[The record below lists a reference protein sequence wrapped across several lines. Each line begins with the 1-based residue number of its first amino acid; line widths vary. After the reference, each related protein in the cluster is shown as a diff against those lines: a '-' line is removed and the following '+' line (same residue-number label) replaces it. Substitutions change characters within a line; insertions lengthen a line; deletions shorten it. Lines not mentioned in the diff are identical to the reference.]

1 MPVGGFQYA
10 VKHIIKMNLSFK
22 NRIALHYMLATAG
35 VTLLVFIIIYIVA
48 QTAMYSHIDSDL
60 TIQARM
66 HQKEI
71 FIKNDSIFFINKNE
85 WEEREHK
92 EVRANPVFIQIVNE
106 QGKLMDKSPNLKTST
121 LIFNENE
128 AFYNQFNTKINGQ
141 KIRQIQVPV
150 EQKGELK
157 GYILTAMSLEG
168 SNIVLDNLQQTLLI
182 LFPIVLLCLFII
194 TRFLAGR
201 SIIPVQ
207 IITQT
212 TDRITRNSLNERVP
226 LPQNKDE
233 LFTLTSSINELLD
246 RMKDALERERQF
258 TADASHQLRTPLA
271 VLKGTLEVLIRKPR
285 TSAEYEEKISFSI
298 KEIDRI
304 SSAVEQLLILA
315 RLDKKTAKIAQMPVN
330 LQIVINDILQ
340 RFRHDISKKSLAV
353 NSTATEEFTIT
364 SDPYYMDLVLENL
377 LSNAIKYADE
387 NTTIDIAIFNKKNK
401 IVCQIKD
408 FGIVIPPNDL
418 EHIFNPFFRADALNH
433 KSIKGNGLGL
443 SIAQKVCDL
452 LHIKLTV
459 SSNLEEGTVFTLVF
473 G

>member
-1 MPVGGFQYA
+1 
-10 VKHIIKMNLSFK
+10 MNFSFK
-22 NRIALHYMLATAG
+22 DRIALYYMLATAG
-35 VTLLVFIIIYIVA
+35 ITFLVFIIIYVVA
-48 QTAMYSHIDSDL
+48 QTAMYSGIDSDL
-60 TIQARM
+60 MIQARM

-71 FIKNDSIFFINKNE
+71 FIRNDSIFFINKNE

-92 EVRANPVFIQIVNE
+92 EVKANPVFIQIVDKK
-106 QGKLMDKSPNLKTST
+106 GKLMDKSPNLKTSF
-121 LIFNENE
+121 LVFNKNE
-128 AFYNQFNTKINGQ
+128 EFYNQFDTKINGEA
-141 KIRQIQVPV
+141 IRQIQVPV

-168 SNIVLDNLQQTLLI
+168 SNMVLNNLRQTLLI
-182 LFPIVLLCLFII
+182 LFPIVLICLFVI

-233 LFTLTSSINELLD
+233 LFTLTSSINELLE
-246 RMKDALERERQF
+246 RMQEALERERQF
-258 TADASHQLRTPLA
+258 TADASHQLRTPLS

-285 TSAEYEEKISFSI
+285 TEAEYQEKITYSI

-315 RLDKKTAKIAQMPVN
+315 RLDKKTAKIAQTPVN
-330 LQIVINDILQ
+330 LQIVINDILH
-340 RFRHDISKKSLAV
+340 RFRNDISKKSLAV
-353 NSTATEEFTIT
+353 NSTATEECTIT
-364 SDPYYMDLVLENL
+364 SDPYYMDLILENL
-377 LSNAIKYADE
+377 LSNAIKYAAE
-387 NTTIDIAIFNKKNK
+387 NTTIDISIFNKKNK
-401 IVCQIKD
+401 IICQIKD
-408 FGIVIPPNDL
+408 FGVVIPPTDL

-452 LHIKLTV
+452 LNIKIAV
-459 SSNLEEGTVFTLVF
+459 SSSAEEGTVFTLVF
-473 G
+473 EM

>member
-1 MPVGGFQYA
+1 
-10 VKHIIKMNLSFK
+10 MNLSFR

-35 VTLLVFIIIYIVA
+35 ITFLVFIVIYIVA
-48 QTAMYSHIDSDL
+48 QTAMYSRIDGDL
-60 TIQARM
+60 MVQARM

-71 FIKNDSIFFINKNE
+71 FIRNDSIFFINKNE

-92 EVRANPVFIQIVNE
+92 EVRANPVFIQIVNKK
-106 QGKLMDKSPNLKTST
+106 GKLMDKSPNLKTSK

-128 AFYNQFNTKINGQ
+128 AFYNQFDTQINGQ
-141 KIRQIQVPV
+141 EIRQIQVPV

-168 SNIVLDNLQQTLLI
+168 SNMVLDNLRKTLLI
-182 LFPIVLLCLFII
+182 LFPIVLICLFII

-207 IITQT
+207 MITKT

-246 RMKDALERERQF
+246 RMEDALERERQF
-258 TADASHQLRTPLA
+258 TADASHQLRTPLS

-285 TSAEYEEKISFSI
+285 TEAEYQAKIKYSI

-315 RLDKKTAKIAQMPVN
+315 RLDKKTAKIARTPVN
-330 LQIVINDILQ
+330 LQIVINDILH
-340 RFRHDISKKSLAV
+340 RFRSNISQKLLAV
-353 NSTATEEFTIT
+353 NVTANTDSDLI
-364 SDPYYMDLVLENL
+364 SDPYYMDLVMENL

-387 NTTIDIAIFNKKNK
+387 NTTIDILIFNKKEK
-401 IVCQIKD
+401 IIFQIKNK
-408 FGIVIPPNDL
+408 GVVIPNTDL
-418 EHIFNPFFRADALNH
+418 DMIFNPFYRSNALEH
-433 KSIKGNGLGL
+433 KTIQGNGLGL
-443 SIAQKVCDL
+443 SIVKKVCEVL
-452 LHIKLTV
+452 NIKISV
-459 SSNLEEGTVFTLVF
+459 SSDATVGTVFTLVF
-473 G
+473 L

>member
-1 MPVGGFQYA
+1 
-10 VKHIIKMNLSFK
+10 
-22 NRIALHYMLATAG
+22 MLATAG
-35 VTLLVFIIIYIVA
+35 ITFFVFIVIYIVT
-48 QTAMYSHIDSDL
+48 QTAMYSRIDSDL
-60 TIQARM
+60 TVQAQM

-71 FIKNDSIFFINKNE
+71 FIQNDSIFFINKNE
-85 WEEREHK
+85 WEEREHQ
-92 EVRANPVFIQIVNE
+92 EVKANPVFIQIVNKE
-106 QGKLMDKSPNLKTST
+106 GALMDKSPNLKTSK
-121 LIFNENE
+121 LVFNENE
-128 AFYNQFNTKINGQ
+128 AFYNQFDTKINGEA
-141 KIRQIQVPV
+141 IRQIQVPV
-150 EQKGELK
+150 EQNGELK
-157 GYILTAMSLEG
+157 GYILTAISLEG
-168 SNIVLDNLQQTLLI
+168 ANIVLDNLQKLLLM
-182 LFPIVLLCLFII
+182 LFPLVLICLFII

-246 RMKDALERERQF
+246 RMQEALERERQF

-271 VLKGTLEVLIRKPR
+271 VLKGTLEILIRKPR
-285 TSAEYEEKISFSI
+285 TEAEYQEKITYSI

-315 RLDKKTAKIAQMPVN
+315 RLDKKSAKIAQTPVN
-330 LQIVINDILQ
+330 LEIVINDILH
-340 RFRHDISKKSLAV
+340 RFRSDISKKSLAV
-353 NSTATEEFTIT
+353 NSTSTEVFTIT

-387 NTTIDIAIFNKKNK
+387 NTSIDISIFSKNEK
-401 IVCQIKD
+401 VVCQIKD
-408 FGIVIPPNDL
+408 FGVVIPPTDV

-452 LHIKLTV
+452 LNIKIAV
-459 SSNLEEGTVFTLVF
+459 SSSAEEGTVFTLVF
-473 G
+473 DNLPTNLKNPLSIV